1 MVIAKILNAQGDEI
15 PNLLSSKAAIKY
27 HGIELEALRAIATA
41 YKNRSL
47 KDFDAVTEKY
57 KEYLMNDR
65 FIKYHLSELHSS
77 LLEKNLSRIIEPY
90 SRVEI
95 AHVAKL
101 IDLPVQR
108 VQTILSS
115 MILDKKF
122 HGILDQGSGILIV
135 FDDQEN
141 DETYKTSI
149 DLIDNLGDVV
159 DSLIRRSTK
168 LN

>member
-1 MVIAKILNAQGDEI
+1 MVIAKVLNNQGDEI

-47 KDFDAVTEKY
+47 KEFDSVMEKY
-57 KEYLMNDR
+57 KDQLLSDP
-65 FIKYHLSELHSS
+65 FVKAHLAELHNS

-101 IDLPVQR
+101 IDLPEQKVQN
-108 VQTILSS
+108 ILSS

-135 FDDQEN
+135 FDEEDK
-141 DETYKTSI
+141 DETYKSSL
-149 DLIDNLGDVV
+149 DLIDNLENVV
-159 DSLIRRSTK
+159 DSLLRRSEK
-168 LN
+168 LT